1 MAAASDQ
8 GKGLWGLFHGK
19 MLPLLLVVVVLA
31 AAFLGWLYW
40 NRFQE
45 LFSLQAELAELK
57 KERARLQEE
66 IDELEGIVARR
77 NDLSYI
83 EKLAREELG
92 LVYPP
97 EKTAEEE

>member
-8 GKGLWGLFHGK
+8 DTGLWGLFHGK
-19 MLPLLLVVVVLA
+19 VLPLLLVVVVLA

-57 KERARLQEE
+57 REKARLQED
-66 IDELEGIVARR
+66 IDELQEDVSRR

-92 LVYPP
+92 LVYPS
-97 EKTAEEE
+97 EGTAESE

>member
-1 MAAASDQ
+1 MATASNEDT
-8 GKGLWGLFHGK
+8 GLWGLFHGK
-19 MLPLLLVVVVLA
+19 VLPLLLVVVVLA

-45 LFSLQAELAELK
+45 IFSLQAELAELK
-57 KERARLQEE
+57 EERKVLKEE
-66 IDELEGIVARR
+66 IDSLEEEVSRR
-77 NDLSYI
+77 NDPSYI

-97 EKTAEEE
+97 EKTTEE